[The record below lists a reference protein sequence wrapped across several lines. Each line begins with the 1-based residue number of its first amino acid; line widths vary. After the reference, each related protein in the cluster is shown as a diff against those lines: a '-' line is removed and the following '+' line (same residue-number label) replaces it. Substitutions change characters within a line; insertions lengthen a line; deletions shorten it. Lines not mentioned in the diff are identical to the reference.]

1 MDSSSSS
8 YVYFHA
14 SIRHFLLADFAP
26 TNFRTFETTDPPL
39 DDISQ
44 TNTYDDG
51 GGPYQV
57 VDAWNGVKRTP
68 LAVVMSVFTL
78 L

>member
-1 MDSSSSS
+1 M
-8 YVYFHA
+8 
-14 SIRHFLLADFAP
+14 ADFAK
-26 TNFRTFETTDPPL
+26 TNFRTFKTTDPPL
-39 DDISQ
+39 DDAHLTS
-44 TNTYDDG
+44 TYDDG

-57 VDAWNGVKRTP
+57 VDAWCGVKWTP

>member
-1 MDSSSSS
+1 MS
-8 YVYFHA
+8 VFTLLQGT
-14 SIRHFLLADFAP
+14 FWLADFAK

-39 DDISQ
+39 DDAYL

-57 VDAWNGVKRTP
+57 VDAWNDEKRTP